1 MSKRPREAEG
11 AGDSSGVVEFNVGG
25 RIFAAARTTL
35 CSYPSSMLARMFSES
50 DAIGHTRD
58 SMGRIFLCRD
68 PDIFVHVLAYL
79 RNSRLV
85 CPLTSCDI
93 VRDHSHSELD
103 HYRSY
108 TYVETP
114 KCLAVTKQ
122 PIPDPAFLQ
131 MADAEADY
139 LGLDSM
145 RADIARVARR
155 MPAKFWFDRGCKV
168 ELMKAWGYDAG
179 QLAGVESTNASFP
192 ADEIFVLCVAGRV
205 LPVGPGKI
213 PYEETTY
220 AVALGGPA
228 KRGTICV
235 VVHDEANPSV
245 TALMMSNS
253 PFSTDPGHSI
263 GEFTGGVRYLRFED
277 EGGSA
282 NNLG

>member
-1 MSKRPREAEG
+1 MSKRPREDEG
-11 AGDSSGVVEFNVGG
+11 ASDSSGVVEFNVGG

-68 PDIFVHVLAYL
+68 PDIFVHILAYL

-85 CPLTSCDI
+85 CPLASCDI
-93 VRDHSHSELD
+93 VRDHSHSELE
-103 HYRSY
+103 HHRSY
-108 TYVETP
+108 AYVETP

-122 PIPDPAFLQ
+122 PLPDPIFLQ

-168 ELMKAWGYDAG
+168 ELMKAWGYAAE
-179 QLAGVESTNASFP
+179 QLAGVESTNVSFP
-192 ADEIFVLCVAGRV
+192 RMKSLCTVSPVASCPLALARSRTERPPTPSR
-205 LPVGPGKI
+205 L
-213 PYEETTY
+213 
-220 AVALGGPA
+220 VAL
-228 KRGTICV
+228 
-235 VVHDEANPSV
+235 PS
-245 TALMMSNS
+245 AA
-253 PFSTDPGHSI
+253 
-263 GEFTGGVRYLRFED
+263 R
-277 EGGSA
+277 SA
-282 NNLG
+282 SSCTMKPTQVSRR